1 MIAEEPRSEIEL
13 AVDHLMLNVVDF
25 STPEGMLN
33 AMTAFA
39 RGLAASVA
47 ALDEYADP
55 DKSPANYQRNIEYS
69 HVFFNAIEGG
79 MWLARQNV
87 EPSND
92 AEIQLLEDTL
102 SLIGDLLVKKIV
114 RCDPAGAIA
123 ANAIG
128 FPTENAKFI
137 DRALDAT
144 RKLYTKLYLLVGL
157 APMADVISEELADS
171 FMDEFHRH
179 SQTSSLVKIGDF
191 VTRLQAMFPQLRKK
205 GESR

>member
-13 AVDHLMLNVVDF
+13 AVDHLIDKVVDF
-25 STPEGMLN
+25 STPEGMVD
-33 AMTAFA
+33 AMTAFT
-39 RGLAASVA
+39 RGLAASAA
-47 ALDEYADP
+47 ALNVASDP
-55 DKSPANYQRNIEYS
+55 DKSSEKAQRNVEYAN
-69 HVFFNAIEGG
+69 VFFNSIENAL
-79 MWLARQNV
+79 WLTFEHFDNAS
-87 EPSND
+87 EPEKLD
-92 AEIQLLEDTL
+92 EAV
-102 SLIGDLLVKKIV
+102 SLFADLLAKKIV

-179 SQTSSLVKIGDF
+179 AQTSSLAKIGDF
-191 VTRLQAMFPQLRKK
+191 VTRLQAMFP
-205 GESR
+205 

>member
-1 MIAEEPRSEIEL
+1 MIVEEPRSEIEL
-13 AVDHLMLNVVDF
+13 AVDHLIDKVVDF
-25 STPEGMLN
+25 STPEGMVD
-33 AMTAFA
+33 AMTAFT
-39 RGLAASVA
+39 RGLAASAA
-47 ALDEYADP
+47 ALNVASDP
-55 DKSPANYQRNIEYS
+55 DKSSEKAQRNVEYAN
-69 HVFFNAIEGG
+69 VFFNSIENAL
-79 MWLARQNV
+79 WLTFEHFDNAS
-87 EPSND
+87 EPEKLD
-92 AEIQLLEDTL
+92 EAV
-102 SLIGDLLVKKIV
+102 SLFADLLAKKIA
-114 RCDPAGAIA
+114 RCDPAGAIT

-157 APMADVISEELADS
+157 APVADVISEELADS

-191 VTRLQAMFPQLRKK
+191 VTRLHAMFPQIRKK